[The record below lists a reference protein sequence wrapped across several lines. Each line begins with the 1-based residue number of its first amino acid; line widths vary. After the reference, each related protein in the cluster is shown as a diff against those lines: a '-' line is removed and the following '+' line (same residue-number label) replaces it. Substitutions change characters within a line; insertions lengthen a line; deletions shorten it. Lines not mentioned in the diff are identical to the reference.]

1 MNAAISLTYILDKL
15 VDLLPLT
22 YDQLQAMSAKELRDD
37 VAKILGIS
45 KAYQLK
51 KPQLLDACWDALEN
65 VRNQLQVDQSERDK
79 GKELLQRLKKNDD
92 YIVPTTTV
100 ASAAYGRLREIAQK
114 GANLQEMKEAINGV
128 VAAIARSEMR
138 KFEFS
143 TVKTR
148 RVDINRAMQAA
159 VDAEIPLLKETME
172 ILVAYFYSQLLSFQ
186 RDDSVELSKTYRQK
200 VKGKNSDKTP
210 IEITKIVEDC
220 HRTLDQLR
228 TDQEPH
234 WTKVSVAAALGTGR
248 RMAEIHSLGS
258 FQVAGDY
265 SLHFTGQAKTRG
277 AEDAKT
283 DYVIPTLFLAATL
296 KRAIDYLEEQ
306 GRRLD
311 PEVQKSD
318 RNAVNK
324 TYAMALSRAVGKYP
338 GITYKGLRAI
348 YAECQ
353 WALLPESE
361 KVKTS
366 QHRKYSDWL
375 GHIDKDGSIDTT
387 FVSYMVYNV
396 TDIDAVKKKL
406 KKAKI

>member
-1 MNAAISLTYILDKL
+1 MNAAISITYILDKL
-15 VDLLPLT
+15 VDLLPLS
-22 YDQLQAMSAKELRDD
+22 YEQLSAMTSKELRDD
-37 VAKILGIS
+37 VAKILGIA

-51 KPQLLDACWDALEN
+51 KPQLLDACWQSLEN
-65 VRNQLQVDQSERDK
+65 VRNQLQIDEAEREK
-79 GKELLQRLKKNDD
+79 GREALQRLKKNDD

-114 GANLQEMKEAINGV
+114 GANLQEMKEATNGI
-128 VAAIARSEMR
+128 VAAVARSEMR

-148 RVDINRAMQAA
+148 RVDIKRAMEAV

-172 ILVAYFYSQLLSFQ
+172 VLVAYFYSQLLSFQ

-200 VKGKNSDKTP
+200 VKGKNTAKTP
-210 IEITKIVEDC
+210 IEITSLVEDC
-220 HRTLDQLR
+220 HRTLEQLM
-228 TDQEPH
+228 TNQEPH

-248 RMAEIHSLGS
+248 RMAEIHSLGN
-258 FQVAGDY
+258 FEVAGEY
-265 SLHFTGQAKTRG
+265 QLHFTGQAKTRG
-277 AEDAKT
+277 VEDAKT
-283 DYVIPTLFLAATL
+283 DYTIPTLFPAATL
-296 KRAIDYLEEQ
+296 KRAIEYLGEQ

-311 PEVQKSD
+311 PEEQKCD

-324 TYAMALSRAVGKYP
+324 AYAMALSRAVGKYP
-338 GITYKGLRAI
+338 GISYKGLRAI

-361 KVKTS
+361 KVRTS

-396 TDIDAVKKKL
+396 TDIEAIKKKL
-406 KKAKI
+406 RRAKI

>member
-22 YDQLQAMSAKELRDD
+22 YDQLEAMTSKELRDD
-37 VAKILGIS
+37 VAKILGIG

-51 KPQLLDACWDALEN
+51 KAQLLDACWDGLEN
-65 VRNQLQVDQSERDK
+65 VRNQLQFDQAERER
-79 GKELLQRLKKNDD
+79 GKETLQRLKKNDD

-100 ASAAYGRLREIAQK
+100 ASATYERLRDVAQK
-114 GANLQEMKEAINGV
+114 QINLQEMKEAINGIV
-128 VAAIARSEMR
+128 TGVALSEMR
-138 KFEFS
+138 EFEFT

-148 RVDINRAMQAA
+148 RVDIKKAMDAA
-159 VDAEIPLLKETME
+159 VDVEIPLLKETMKT
-172 ILVAYFYSQLLSFQ
+172 LVTYFYSQLLSFQ
-186 RDDSVELSKTYRQK
+186 REDSVMVSKTYRRK
-200 VKGKNSDKTP
+200 VKGKNTVKTS
-210 IEITKIVEDC
+210 IEITSLVSDC
-220 HRTLDQLR
+220 QRTLDQLMNG
-228 TDQEPH
+228 EELH

-258 FQVAGDY
+258 FEVAGDY
-265 SLHFTGQAKTRG
+265 QLHFTGQAKTRG

-283 DYVIPTLFLAATL
+283 DYIIPTLFPAATL
-296 KRAIDYLEEQ
+296 KRAIEYLGELE
-306 GRRLD
+306 RRLD
-311 PEVQKSD
+311 PEIQKHD

-338 GITYKGLRAI
+338 GISYKGLRTI

-353 WALLPESE
+353 WALLPERE
-361 KVKTS
+361 KIKTT

-396 TDIDAVKKKL
+396 TDIEAVKRQLRK
-406 KKAKI
+406 

>member
-1 MNAAISLTYILDKL
+1 MNAAIPLTHILDKL
-15 VDLLPLT
+15 TDLLPLN
-22 YDQLQAMSAKELRDD
+22 YDQLSAMTAKQLRDD
-37 VAKILGIS
+37 VAKILGIA

-51 KPQLLDACWDALEN
+51 KAQLLDSCWDALEN
-65 VRNQLQVDQSERDK
+65 VRHQLQVDEESRQR
-79 GKELLQRLKKNDD
+79 GKVALSQLKKNED
-92 YIVPTTTV
+92 YQIRV
-100 ASAAYGRLREIAQK
+100 AEVANKAYGRLREIGQK
-114 GANLQEMKEAINGV
+114 GTNLQEMKEAINGV

-138 KFEFS
+138 EFEFS

-159 VDAEIPLLKETME
+159 VDAEIPLLKETMQV
-172 ILVAYFYSQLLSFQ
+172 LVEYFYSQLLSFQ

-200 VKGKNSDKTP
+200 VKGKNDAKTP
-210 IEITKIVEDC
+210 IEITSLVEDC
-220 HRTLDQLR
+220 QRTLDQLM
-228 TDQEPH
+228 TEKEPH

-258 FQVAGDY
+258 FEVAGDY

-283 DYVIPTLFLAATL
+283 DYTIPTLFPAATL
-296 KRAIDYLEEQ
+296 QRAIEYLDEQ

-311 PEVQKSD
+311 PEVQKRD
-318 RNAVNK
+318 RNAVNR
-324 TYAMALSRAVGKYP
+324 TYAMALSRAVDKYP
-338 GITYKGLRAI
+338 GISYKGLRAI

-353 WALLPESE
+353 WALLPDSE
-361 KVKTS
+361 KAKTS

-396 TDIDAVKKKL
+396 ADIEAVKGQLRK
-406 KKAKI
+406 

>member
-1 MNAAISLTYILDKL
+1 MNAAISITYILDKL
-15 VDLLPLT
+15 TDLLPLT
-22 YDQLQAMSAKELRDD
+22 YEQLKGMTSKQLRDD
-37 VAKILGIS
+37 VAKILGIG

-51 KPQLLDACWDALEN
+51 KAELLDACWRGLEN
-65 VRNQLQVDQSERDK
+65 VRNQLQVDEESRQR
-79 GKELLQRLKKNDD
+79 GKVALSQLKKNED
-92 YIVPTTTV
+92 YLIPV
-100 ASAAYGRLREIAQK
+100 AEVADKAYGRLREIAQK

-128 VAAIARSEMR
+128 VAAIARAEMR
-138 KFEFS
+138 EFEFS

-148 RVDINRAMQAA
+148 RVDIKKAMEAA
-159 VDAEIPLLKETME
+159 VDAEIPLLKETMQVLME
-172 ILVAYFYSQLLSFQ
+172 YFYSQLLSFQ

-200 VKGKNSDKTP
+200 VKGKNTAKTP
-210 IEITKIVEDC
+210 VEITSLVEDC
-220 HRTLDQLR
+220 HRTLEQLM
-228 TDQEPH
+228 TNQEPH

-258 FQVAGDY
+258 FEVAGRY

-283 DYVIPTLFLAATL
+283 DYTIPTLFPAATL
-296 KRAIDYLEEQ
+296 KRAIEYLGEQ

-311 PEVQKSD
+311 PQVQKSD
-318 RNAVNK
+318 RNAVNRA
-324 TYAMALSRAVGKYP
+324 YAMALSRAVDKYP
-338 GITYKGLRAI
+338 GISYKGLRAI

-361 KVKTS
+361 KVETS

-396 TDIDAVKKKL
+396 TDIELVKGQLRK
-406 KKAKI
+406 